1 MQYTAGDLKPCHTPW
16 TVILGT
22 FTQKQYKD
30 IPKFKSLKNSLT
42 APLKRH
48 KKKKPFRASFFCL
61 SVAFS
66 QQPEEHHDKT
76 YQIDHK
82 SPPYLLRK
90 LYI

>member
-42 APLKRH
+42 EPLKRH
-48 KKKKPFRASFFCL
+48 KKRSLLELLFSAYPLPLTSNQKNITTKPIR
-61 SVAFS
+61 
-66 QQPEEHHDKT
+66 
-76 YQIDHK
+76 
-82 SPPYLLRK
+82 
-90 LYI
+90 